1 MAGPPR
7 LYVDATALAPAATVA
22 LSDGQAHHLRN
33 VLRRQPGDPVL
44 VFNGRDGEWL
54 ARLESLGRRGGGAR
68 LDRQTRPQPPT
79 AADPWLCVAPVKRGP
94 LDLIAAKATELGCS
108 RLVPVTSRYTDIGR
122 LNTGRLVLQAIEAA
136 EQCGRLTVPAVAEP
150 MTLSDRLAD
159 WPAERALLVCAERGP
174 AEPLSAVAAAL
185 AGRPA
190 ALMIGPEGGFSR
202 EELDDLGTLALA
214 HFCHLGPRILRAETA
229 AIAALACWQ
238 AAAGDW
244 RSTRA
249 DRGDPAGEACS

>member
-7 LYVDATALAPAATVA
+7 LFVEAAALMPGGSVGLTG
-22 LSDGQAHHLRN
+22 GQAHHLRN
-33 VLRRQPGDPVL
+33 VLRRRPGDPVL

-54 ARLESLGRRGGGAR
+54 ARLEGLDKRGGGAR
-68 LDRQTRPQPPT
+68 LDRQTRPQPP
-79 AADPWLCVAPVKRGP
+79 AATGPWLCFAPVKRGP
-94 LDLIAAKATELGCS
+94 LDLIAAKATELGCT
-108 RLVPVTSRYTDIGR
+108 RLVPVTLRYTDIGR
-122 LNTGRLVLQAIEAA
+122 LNTGRLALQTIEAA

-150 MTLSDRLAD
+150 MALSQMLAD

-190 ALMIGPEGGFSR
+190 ALMIGPEGGFSP
-202 EELDDLGTLALA
+202 EELDDLGKLAFA
-214 HFCHLGPRILRAETA
+214 HLCHLGPRILRAETA
-229 AIAALACWQ
+229 VIAALACWQ

-249 DRGDPAGEACS
+249 DRVDAAGEACS